1 MDAPI
6 PTNEAL
12 QALLTQY
19 RQLQVLAPHP
29 DDEVF
34 GAAGLMQQ
42 AIVQGLDV
50 RVHVAT
56 DGEKCF
62 GDLPQAKEQWLRQAR
77 REESMQAAR
86 VLNCALP
93 CFWDLGDGQLGPQED
108 FLQHCIQQHHLPS
121 SLWVAPWP
129 HDGHPDHEAA
139 GRAIKALHLPV
150 LYYPVWT
157 LVDAPR
163 LSMFQSSKHLYQWR
177 LSGEQLARKWQ
188 AAQCFV
194 TQFAQD
200 QREQGSIVAQQ
211 HLDHFVT
218 QYEMYW
224 HGN

>member
-1 MDAPI
+1 MDAPV

-12 QALLTQY
+12 QALLSQY
-19 RQLQVLAPHP
+19 HHLQVLAPHP

-34 GAAGLMQQ
+34 GAAGLIQQ
-42 AIVQGLDV
+42 AIAQGLE
-50 RVHVAT
+50 VHVHIAT

-62 GDLPQAKEQWLRQAR
+62 GDLPQAKEQLLRQAR

-86 VLNCALP
+86 MLGCPPP
-93 CFWDLGDGQLGPQED
+93 CFWDLGDGQLGPQEA

-121 SLWVAPWP
+121 SLWLAPWP

-157 LVDAPR
+157 LVDSPR
-163 LSMFQSSKHLYQWR
+163 LSSFRSGNRQHHWW
-177 LSGEQLARKWQ
+177 LSEQQLARKWQ
-188 AAQCFV
+188 AARCFV

-200 QREQGSIVAQQ
+200 QREQGSIIAQQ

-218 QYEMYW
+218 HYEMYC